1 MLRRTLTVVK
11 RSKKERSP
19 RTMGIMVQTSG
30 QLDLAQARNNLEQL
44 RAAMAGS
51 AARKSR
57 ETIIASVI
65 DAETQTVASPAG
77 R

>member
-1 MLRRTLTVVK
+1 MLRRTLSVVK
-11 RSKKERSP
+11 RAKKERSP
-19 RTMGIMVQTSG
+19 RIMGIYDSTSG
-30 QLDLAQARNNLEQL
+30 QHDLAQACNNLEQL
-44 RAAMAGS
+44 WAAMAGS